1 MKKVTFY
8 LASFLIT
15 SGLLVTPRAVE
26 AQSVDATAD
35 SEIIKTLDRNCSSV
49 RVAIKLKPRRLEFIS
64 NIHQL

>member
-8 LASFLIT
+8 LASFLIV
-15 SGLLVTPRAVE
+15 SSLLVTPRAVE

-49 RVAIKLKPRRLEFIS
+49 RVA
-64 NIHQL
+64 Q